1 MPDFPRFVP
10 VSDCGLLVEFGEE
23 IGGQAHAAVLALD
36 RALAA
41 APVAGQCEII
51 PAYVNLMVVFDP
63 LRTDHETVARALRGR
78 LDHPPQDRAPGRLH
92 EVPICYEGEDLAR
105 DLAELAAATGLAAED
120 VIALHLAG
128 DYEVHLYGF
137 APGYAYMAGV
147 PEPIRLPRKPAPVR
161 GVPAGSVIVA
171 GPQCIVTT
179 LTMPT
184 GWWVL
189 GRSPAR
195 ILTGDAARPFLFD
208 VGDRVRFVR
217 IGRAEYDRLTRQG
230 T

>member
-23 IGGQAHAAVLALD
+23 IGGPAHASVLALD

-41 APVAGQCEII
+41 APVVGQCEII

-63 LRTDHETVARALRGR
+63 LQTEHEAVAQAVRDR
-78 LDHPPQDRAPGRLH
+78 LDHSPRNRAKGRLH
-92 EVPICYEGEDLAR
+92 EIPVCYEGSDLAR
-105 DLAELAAATGLAAED
+105 DLAQVAAETGLAPED
-120 VIALHLAG
+120 VIAHHQAG
-128 DYEVHLYGF
+128 AYEVHLYGF

-195 ILTGDAARPFLFD
+195 ILTGDTSRPFLFD

-217 IGRAEYDRLTRQG
+217 IDRTEYDRLARDG